1 MLHRYYGSKSGRFI
15 NRAFFSRNWGMHPC
29 GDDAAKDLH
38 QRIIEVEFLLKRLIY
53 QPLHLHTAQF
63 QVFMPAC
70 KRWGTIRGG
79 VWVSGGGAPK
89 GADVLQFPPQSYPG
103 LLAKQSFHQRLSG
116 RWFRGSL
123 CVPFLGCQH
132 NFLGTIM
139 GKMRLL
145 PNSALLVSTRPN
157 PSPHPPDHPPIHDI
171 ATMIETHTNNKAG
184 NLDAG

>member
-15 NRAFFSRNWGMHPC
+15 NGAFFSGNWGMHPC

-38 QRIIEVEFLLKRLIY
+38 QRIIEVENLLKRLIY

-79 VWVSGGGAPK
+79 VWVSGGAPK

-116 RWFRGSL
+116 RWFRGSPL
-123 CVPFLGCQH
+123 CAVSWLSTQLLGH
-132 NFLGTIM
+132 KM

-157 PSPHPPDHPPIHDI
+157 PSPHPPNHPPIHDI
-171 ATMIETHTNNKAG
+171 ATMIETHTDKAG